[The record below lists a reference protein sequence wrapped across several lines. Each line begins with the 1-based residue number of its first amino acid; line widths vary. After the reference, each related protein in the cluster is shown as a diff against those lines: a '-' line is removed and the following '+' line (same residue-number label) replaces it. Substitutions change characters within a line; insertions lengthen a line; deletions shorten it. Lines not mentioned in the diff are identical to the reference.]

1 MKMQM
6 KKYEITER
14 CLEDS
19 RGNTL
24 FQIKALKPFGHIKKG
39 QLGGFISS
47 ENNLSHEGSCWVYPN
62 ASISENA
69 KAMHNAVLRDYS
81 SLKGNARAYNNT
93 ILLDNASLDDHAC
106 IACNVIIKNNACMKD
121 NASAE
126 GDDLITKSPIYT
138 TLEHVNVTITEHY
151 VLLDYP
157 KDSKHYTAKEWFNL
171 KTKKLDKIC
180 GSAWRQRYKNILDS
194 LIHEHNQ
201 Q

>member
-1 MKMQM
+1 MQM

-81 SLKGNARAYNNT
+81 SVKGNSRVYNNC
-93 ILLDNASLDDHAC
+93 ILLGNTTITDTIVADNATSFVSC
-106 IACNVIIKNNACMKD
+106 
-121 NASAE
+121 E
-126 GDDLITKSPIYT
+126 F
-138 TLEHVNVTITEHY
+138 
-151 VLLDYP
+151 
-157 KDSKHYTAKEWFNL
+157 KDSILNNGIHHITPPPYSPQS
-171 KTKKLDKIC
+171 C
-180 GSAWRQRYKNILDS
+180 G
-194 LIHEHNQ
+194 
-201 Q
+201 